1 MTKNARREAKRILL
15 NNTAAGLCEA
25 MKNLNELIMISA
37 EDGCGKEIVDL
48 KALHDRALDGLVLV
62 WDYLRP
68 IYEEEEQ
75 ERNRCGTPPD
85 AE

>member
-15 NNTAAGLCEA
+15 NNAAAGLSET
-25 MKNLNELIMISA
+25 MKNLNELIMMSA
-37 EDGCGKEIVDL
+37 EDGYREEIVDL
-48 KALHDRALDGLVLV
+48 KALHESALGSLALV
-62 WDYLRP
+62 WDFLRP
-68 IYEEEEQ
+68 IYEEEER

>member
-15 NNTAAGLCEA
+15 NNAAVGLSEA
-25 MKNLNELIMISA
+25 MKNFNDLIMMSA
-37 EDGCGKEIVDL
+37 EDGYDEEIVDL
-48 KALHDRALDGLVLV
+48 KALHDRALGGLALV

-75 ERNRCGTPPD
+75 ERNRCGTQPD